1 MDNKKTNLQMWIP
14 ETFKAQLEK
23 AAQDNGYA
31 RWQTFCEIVLTR
43 AVAGDIKL
51 KPPQLVENGGQ
62 HEPA

>member
-1 MDNKKTNLQMWIP
+1 MWIP